1 VFRILDRY
9 IFREIAATWVAV
21 TGVLLFVL
29 LTNQL
34 ARVLGQAA
42 ADKLPKAAVFTMLW
56 LTSVQY
62 LTVLIPIGL
71 FLAVMLALGRLY
83 RDSEMTA
90 LMACGAGPRRLYR
103 PVLLL
108 AILLV
113 TVIGWLSLDVG
124 PRAAEQART
133 IREAASREIGSL
145 VPGRFLSA
153 GGASAVFHAEGVG
166 EDRQLREVFIQ
177 RRDGDD
183 VEVALAGSGELRDDG
198 ERRMLILYDG
208 RRYEGTP
215 GQRNFRIISFAE
227 HGIPIEMPT
236 EEATADE
243 PDVMPTAEL
252 LGSPDVAH
260 IAELQWRLSMPLSAL
275 LLGLL
280 AVPLSRTQPR
290 QGRYGKLAAAV
301 LVYLIYSNLLGA
313 ARVWT
318 EREIVPAAVGMWWV
332 HALLALLTGALLL
345 QQTGAWAPLWTRRRR
360 SRPSK

>member
-9 IFREIAATWVAV
+9 IFREIAVTWFAV

-29 LTNQL
+29 LTNQF

-42 ADKLPKAAVFTMLW
+42 ADRLPKAAVFTMLW

-71 FLAVMLALGRLY
+71 FLAVMLALARLY

-103 PVLLL
+103 PVLVLSM
-108 AILLV
+108 LLV
-113 TVIGWLSLDVG
+113 ALVGWLSLDIG
-124 PRAAEQART
+124 PRAAQEART
-133 IREAASREIGSL
+133 IREAASRQLGSL
-145 VPGRFLSA
+145 EPGRFVGA
-153 GGASAVFHAEGVG
+153 GAGSAVFHAEGVL
-166 EDRQLREVFIQ
+166 EDGQLRDVFIQ
-177 RRDGDD
+177 RRDGED
-183 VEVALAGSGELRDDG
+183 VEVALAASGELRDDG
-198 ERRMLILYDG
+198 DRRMLILHDG

-215 GQRNFRIISFAE
+215 GQRSFRIISFVE
-227 HGIPIEMPT
+227 HGIPIVLPA
-236 EEATADE
+236 ATVADDE
-243 PDVMPTAEL
+243 PEVMPTPAL
-252 LGSPDVAH
+252 LDATDAMR

-290 QGRYGKLAAAV
+290 QGRYGKLALAV

-318 EREIVPAAVGMWWV
+318 EREVVPPAVGMWWV
-332 HALLALLTGALLL
+332 HGLLVVLTAALLMH
-345 QQTGAWAPLWTRRRR
+345 QTGAWAALPTRRRR
-360 SRPSK
+360 RRPAT